1 MKQMEMTTSEPT
13 RRGAGLAGR
22 LLVAQSLVLMAG
34 ALTAWTIAAT
44 VGPSVFHEHLARANV
59 GSTSAQIFHTE
70 AAFQSANA
78 ISLLSLIHISEPT
91 RLGMISY
98 AVFCL
103 KKK

>member
-78 ISLLSLIHISEPT
+78 ISLSLARCSWNTDGPT
-91 RLGMISY
+91 VAAIVH
-98 AVFCL
+98 AVRAP
-103 KKK
+103 

>member
-1 MKQMEMTTSEPT
+1 MKPAPTEAT

-22 LLVAQSLVLMAG
+22 LLVAQVLVLMAG

-59 GSTSAQIFHTE
+59 GSTPAQILHTE

-78 ISLLSLIHISEPT
+78 ISLSWPCSRRWSQP
-91 RLGMISY
+91 S
-98 AVFCL
+98 A
-103 KKK
+103 